1 MPVYRLDLSYDGTDF
16 SGYARQEGQRTVQG
30 ELEGALGRF
39 LGDIPPTAVAGRT
52 DAGVHARGQVV
63 SFEADGVDVDRLARS
78 LNSMLGGE
86 IVVTRCS
93 TAPDGFNARFS
104 ATSRT
109 YRYTASAAPYVDP
122 TRRRYIWRLPGEV
135 DPYSFDRV
143 ARHYVGERDFTS
155 FCRSVMGKSNVRR
168 VEEASWEVLD
178 DGLLVFRVTA
188 NAFCHQMVRSL
199 VGLCYDVA
207 RGHVSLDDVEEIIIG
222 ADRSSFGTVAPPH
235 GLTLWQVGYPAISL

>member
-16 SGYARQEGQRTVQG
+16 SGYARQNGQRTVQG
-30 ELEGALGRF
+30 ELEVALGKV
-39 LGDIPPTAVAGRT
+39 LGDMPATAVAGRT

-63 SFEADGVDVDRLARS
+63 SFEAEGIDVDRLARS

-109 YRYTASAAPYVDP
+109 YRYQANLSEVVDP
-122 TRRRYIWRLPGEV
+122 MRRHYEWTMATDV
-135 DPYSFDRV
+135 DPELLEATAAHF
-143 ARHYVGERDFTS
+143 VGEHDFTS
-155 FCRSVMGKSNVRR
+155 FCRSVEGRSNVRR
-168 VEEASWEVLD
+168 VEVARWED
-178 DGLLVFRVTA
+178 AGDGRQVFWITA

-199 VGLCYDVA
+199 VGTCYDVA
-207 RGHVSLDDVEEIIIG
+207 RGRTRLDSVSEVIERRN
-222 ADRSSFGTVAPPH
+222 RSTPATVAPPH
-235 GLTLWQVGYPAISL
+235 GLTLWTVGY

>member
-16 SGYARQEGQRTVQG
+16 NGYARQNGQRTVQG
-30 ELEGALGRF
+30 ELEGALGKF
-39 LGDIPPTAVAGRT
+39 LGVIPATAVAGRT

-109 YRYTASAAPYVDP
+109 YRYTANLSGLVDP
-122 TRRRYIWRLPGEV
+122 MRRHFEWTLGNVV
-135 DPYSFDRV
+135 DPELLEATAAHF
-143 ARHYVGERDFTS
+143 VGEHDFTS
-155 FCRSVMGKSNVRR
+155 FCRTVEGKSNVRR
-168 VEEASWEVLD
+168 VEVARWEAAGE
-178 DGLLVFRVTA
+178 GRQVFWITA

-199 VGLCYDVA
+199 VGTCYDVA
-207 RGHVSLDDVEEIIIG
+207 RGHTRLDSVSEII
-222 ADRSSFGTVAPPH
+222 DRRNRSTMGTVAPPH
-235 GLTLWQVGYPAISL
+235 GLTLWEVGYRAQRH